1 MHPYAECI
9 NAKGQMFLNFEERQ
23 ILSFL
28 KKSVNAQNIVR
39 QNSKQTKHVSQ
50 QFYTDKYD
58 HSYKIS
64 VGGEIFLG
72 LSNIFLMK
80 IQTFLC

>member
-1 MHPYAECI
+1 MHQC
-9 NAKGQMFLNFEERQ
+9 KGTDVSQFLRKTNF
-23 ILSFL
+23 ILL
-28 KKSVNAQNIVR
+28 KKSVNVQNIVR
-39 QNSKQTKHVSQ
+39 QNSKQTKYVSQ
-50 QFYTDKYD
+50 QFYIHKYD

-72 LSNIFLMK
+72 TSNMFLMK